1 MIQMANNLS
10 DEALRREL
18 LKLIEETRSQIPN
31 RSEMREAIVARS
43 FIVFALGCFTGIEMY
58 TINLFL
64 TSRLEVSL
72 LFLGLFF
79 ALGFLIGM
87 FVEKIDL
94 LKIKSK
100 YRHFD
105 Y

>member
-1 MIQMANNLS
+1 MSSNLS
-10 DEALRREL
+10 DEDLRKEL
-18 LKLIEETRSQIPN
+18 IALIEETRHRVPKK
-31 RSEMREAIVARS
+31 SEMREAVIARS

-64 TSRLEVSL
+64 TSKIELSL
-72 LFLGLFF
+72 VLLGVFF
-79 ALGFLIGM
+79 VLGFLIGV

-94 LKIKSK
+94 LKIKTK
-100 YRHFD
+100 YSHLD

>member
-1 MIQMANNLS
+1 MSGDLS
-10 DEALRREL
+10 DEDLRREL
-18 LKLIEETRSQIPN
+18 LKLIEETRNQIPKK
-31 RSEMREAIVARS
+31 SEMKEAVIARS

-64 TSRLEVSL
+64 TSKIELSL
-72 LFLGLFF
+72 MLLMLFF
-79 ALGFLIGM
+79 VIGFLIGV
-87 FVEKIDL
+87 FIEKIDL

-100 YRHFD
+100 YGHLD

>member
-1 MIQMANNLS
+1 MSSNLS
-10 DEALRREL
+10 DEDLRREL
-18 LKLIEETRSQIPN
+18 LRLIEETRSQIPN
-31 RSEMREAIVARS
+31 KSEMKESIVARS
-43 FIVFALGCFTGIEMY
+43 FIVFALGCFTGIELY

-72 LFLGLFF
+72 MLLGLFF
-79 ALGFLIGM
+79 ILGFLIGL

-100 YRHFD
+100 YSHFD

>member
-1 MIQMANNLS
+1 MSGNIS
-10 DEALRREL
+10 DEDLRKEL
-18 LKLIEETRSQIPN
+18 LKLIEDTRHQIPN
-31 RSEMREAIVARS
+31 KYEMREAVVARS

-64 TSRLEVSL
+64 TSKIEISL
-72 LFLGLFF
+72 MLLMFFF
-79 ALGFLIGM
+79 AIGFLIGV
-87 FVEKIDL
+87 FIEKIDL

-100 YRHFD
+100 YGHLD

>member
-1 MIQMANNLS
+1 MDNSKND
-10 DEALRREL
+10 DELRIEL
-18 LKLIEETRSQIPN
+18 LKLIEETRNQIPRKN
-31 RSEMREAIVARS
+31 EMREAVLARS

-64 TSRLEVSL
+64 TSKIEVSL
-72 LFLGLFF
+72 GLLMFFFLI
-79 ALGFLIGM
+79 GFLIGV
-87 FVEKIDL
+87 FVEKIDI

-100 YRHFD
+100 YGHFD